1 VFRVG
6 KPHGGAVMVD
16 MLVFLLFII
25 LVGLV
30 YIAIF
35 NFMMQG
41 S

>member
-1 VFRVG
+1 
-6 KPHGGAVMVD
+6 MVD